1 MGRGTEKGVV
11 RGAGFK
17 NKTFYQMIGNES
29 RIFVFDTY
37 HSTPYVQLFAYV
49 LVCMEANIRLL

>member
-1 MGRGTEKGVV
+1 MGRGTKKGVV
-11 RGAGFK
+11 RGAGLM
-17 NKTFYQMIGNES
+17 NKTFYQMISNEN

-49 LVCMEANIRLL
+49 LVCMGANIMLL